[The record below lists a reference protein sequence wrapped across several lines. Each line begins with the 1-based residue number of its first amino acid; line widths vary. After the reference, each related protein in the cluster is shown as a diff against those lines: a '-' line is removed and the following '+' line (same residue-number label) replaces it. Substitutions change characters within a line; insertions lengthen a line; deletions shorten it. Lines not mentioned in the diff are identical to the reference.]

1 MSSGLKEGK
10 KKNMLLFHNQSIKA
24 KFRSVLVLCFLLVCV
39 SFFFCDFW
47 GAFFLFWLVILGFF
61 LSCGVFL
68 FVWGFFLCSFVCF
81 FVF

>member
-1 MSSGLKEGK
+1 MQVMSSGLKERK
-10 KKNMLLFHNQSIKA
+10 KKKKLLFHNQSIKA

-47 GAFFLFWLVILGFF
+47 GAFFLFWLVVLGFF
-61 LSCGVFL
+61 FVL
-68 FVWGFFLCSFVCF
+68 FWFFLCFVCF